1 MREFTLEELK
11 QFDGQD
17 GRKAYVAYKGLVYD
31 LTESSMW
38 ALGDHEGMHFAGNDL
53 TTEHEDAPH
62 DEHVLDFP
70 EVGKLA

>member
-1 MREFTLEELK
+1 MREFTKDELK

-17 GRKAYVAYKGLVYD
+17 GRPAYVAYKGMVYD

-38 ALGDHEGMHFAGNDL
+38 AMGDHEGMHYAGNDL
-53 TTEHEDAPH
+53 TAEHDDAPH

-70 EVGKLA
+70 EVGKLV

>member
-1 MREFTLEELK
+1 MKEFTLEELK
-11 QFDGQD
+11 KFDGRE
-17 GRKAYVAYKGLVYD
+17 GRPTYVAYKGMVYD

-38 ALGDHEGMHFAGNDL
+38 DQGDHEGMHAAGGDL
-53 TTEHEDAPH
+53 TADHDDAPH

>member
-1 MREFTLEELK
+1 MKEFTLEDLK

-17 GRKAYVAYKGLVYD
+17 GRPAYVAYKGMVYD

-38 ALGDHEGMHFAGNDL
+38 DGGDHEGMHAAGRDL
-53 TTEHEDAPH
+53 TVEHEDAPH

-70 EVGKLA
+70 EVGKLV

>member
-1 MREFTLEELK
+1 MREFTIEELK

-17 GRKAYVAYKGLVYD
+17 GRKAYVAFKGMVYD

-38 ALGDHEGMHFAGNDL
+38 TMGDHEGMHVAGKDL
-53 TTEHEDAPH
+53 TDEHDDAPH

-70 EVGKLA
+70 EVGKLV